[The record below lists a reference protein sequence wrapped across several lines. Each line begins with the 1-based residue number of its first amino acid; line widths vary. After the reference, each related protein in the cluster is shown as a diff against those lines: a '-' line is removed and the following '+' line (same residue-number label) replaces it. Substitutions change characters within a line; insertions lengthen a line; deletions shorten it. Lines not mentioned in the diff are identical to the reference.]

1 MTKRIRYVLRKLGLR
16 PDMVGFMY
24 IEQAVTIWKPGDLIG
39 KDIYPDL
46 AKNNRTTV
54 NAVERAVR
62 STIRDSWDWRRFNTG
77 MVYEVFGLW
86 ALNTRPYASQL
97 IAAVGAYVRDGE
109 GGEEVED

>member
-1 MTKRIRYVLRKLGLR
+1 MTKTIRYVLRKLGLR

-39 KDIYPDL
+39 KDIYPVI
-46 AKNNRTTV
+46 AKNNRTTI

-62 STIRDSWDWRRFNTG
+62 SAIHDAWEWKRSNLG

-86 ALNTRPYASQL
+86 AIHTRPFASQF
-97 IAAVGAYVRDGE
+97 IAAVAAYVEE
-109 GGEEVED
+109 GGGEVDED